1 MAEFQLTI
9 QTPIET
15 LFEGTVDSLRIKT
28 DLGRMEV
35 LPDNATIVGMILY
48 SKVFARHSGQE
59 EKFIIRHGSVSVD
72 EKGNTTVLALEAHKE
87 AEMTVK
93 TMEEYL
99 QYLGEQL
106 KNPDQFND
114 YQKQFLEE
122 QRDALQQGIEDKSE

>member
-15 LFEGTVDSLRIKT
+15 LFDGTVDSLRIKT

-35 LPDNATIVGMILY
+35 LPNHATIVGTVLY
-48 SKVFARHSGQE
+48 SKVFARHNGQE
-59 EKFIIRHGSVSVD
+59 EKFVVRHGSVSVD
-72 EKGNTTVLALEAHKE
+72 EKGNTVVLALEAHKE

-99 QYLGEQL
+99 HYLGEQL

-122 QRDALQQGIEDKSE
+122 QRDALQQGIEDKE

>member
-35 LPDNATIVGMILY
+35 LPDHATIVGMILY